1 MKLLEYLDLIIMPV
15 VCVLGVLTVI
25 LLLSFDPD
33 SANYQVICDSGF
45 ESPLTSIADINNG
58 VAVWA
63 NPSIKKNKV
72 IASDYFSRKMI
83 AGELCW
89 INKVEDKS

>member
-1 MKLLEYLDLIIMPV
+1 MKVLEYLDSIIMPI
-15 VCVLGVLTVI
+15 VCVLGVLTII
-25 LLLSFDPD
+25 LLVSFDPD
-33 SANYQVICDSGF
+33 SASYQVICDSGF
-45 ESPLTSIADINNG
+45 ESPITSIAVINNG

-72 IASDYFSRKMI
+72 VASDYFSRKMI

-89 INKVEDKS
+89 INKVGTK